1 MAGPT
6 QGQVYD
12 GYRFMGGDPA
22 DQSNWQQVAPID
34 VSAEWGAG
42 ARQLPNGTIERVGP
56 RGGVTKVGDAAADG
70 ETVAKLT
77 EGQGKAMLYGSM
89 MSGAEKD
96 YQQARREGYDPA
108 GLRNQL
114 ANAAGVIPF
123 DGDFF
128 GRLIRDDVS
137 DRGRQA
143 ELRWAEGNLRQ
154 LTGAAATTPEIERV
168 AAINFDRGNDQL
180 AEQRYRTRADT
191 FRGTTYAAGPGASA
205 LGDYPGMPGD
215 PGGLSEN
222 GVPSYP
228 GIAKLTEGV
237 REIPLPEGGYGSPDP
252 SPGASPDQ
260 PFDFVGASR
269 EDTIAAI
276 QRGGWFR
283 QGPDGEPYQLPPSA
297 PEFGAPQQGDER
309 VGDGVYSRPQES
321 PDDIVAA
328 RRRASGLAGQIGAV
342 DRGAGRKLDAAA
354 RGFADTVT
362 FGLADEIAAGLNTV
376 LPADRGSRAGWT
388 NGFAGAY
395 RHNLDM
401 QRGIDRADEK
411 DVPVSRGVG
420 QVAGSF
426 AAPGAIG
433 AGKFVASA
441 PKLRYAMTRGAA
453 VGAGYGAAY
462 GAGNAEGGIIERG
475 EGAAKGLMTGGITG
489 AALPPLARGVGMIA
503 SPITRPVG
511 NFIGETLQRFRGSPM
526 TGVDRAARDLT
537 QGVSLD
543 DMEAQVAN
551 MRRFGAEP
559 TIADAGGSVV
569 QSRARVAATRQTPGR
584 VAAENFATG
593 RRGEVQDFTQG
604 LARRVSPVEATPAQL
619 DEALQAHQ
627 RSASKPAFDAVR
639 GERVQLDPSSVMAL
653 RGEEGRSAI
662 RQAARLFGSSVDE
675 QERNVAAELNQLADT
690 LLDQPNTEI
699 SVGAA
704 DLLSRY
710 LGKAGGADA
719 NAQRVFG
726 AAGRAVRQNAR
737 DQVPAYGEALDGYA
751 QRARLGDAVE
761 IGERFVGNK
770 GHPADFVQAV
780 EGMDP
785 AQRQIAAAAGRA
797 GLERAAGTG
806 RGAPGVLDS
815 IATDRNMQR
824 KATALLGHEG
834 ADELRQ
840 GAGVGRQLMM
850 TGHNVNPRAGS
861 NTFLNSQDGEAQKAG
876 NIVGNIVTG
885 RFGEA
890 IGGAIDLL
898 KSRGMSDQQAE
909 TLINLATDPSR
920 TDEVLSILRQRGF
933 SQQESLRLV
942 ERMVPQLSGVAGAAQ
957 APQQPRIRMAG

>member
-1 MAGPT
+1 MGAPAVGT
-6 QGQVYD
+6 VVG
-12 GYRFMGGDPA
+12 GYRFDGGNHRDK
-22 DQSNWQQVAPID
+22 SNWTQVEAVD
-34 VSAEWGAG
+34 VSREHGPGAQ
-42 ARQLPNGTIERVGP
+42 RLPSGQVIRIGVK
-56 RGGVTKVGDAAADG
+56 GGVTDIKTASDGGAAPDIK
-70 ETVAKLT
+70 EF
-77 EGQGKAMLYGSM
+77 Q
-89 MSGAEKD
+89 
-96 YQQARREGYDPA
+96 
-108 GLRNQL
+108 
-114 ANAAGVIPF
+114 ANAAARATLMDQGANDYAAARAAGYNPTSFWNGLARSAEGLPIVGVPLSNVMRT
-123 DGDFF
+123 DVADK
-128 GRLIRDDVS
+128 GRA
-137 DRGRQA
+137 A
-143 ELRWAEGNLRQ
+143 ELQFVDGALR
-154 LTGAAATTPEIERV
+154 TTSGANAPEPEMV
-168 AAINFDRGNDQL
+168 
-180 AEQRYRTRADT
+180 RADRSYFLAPGEADSVET
-191 FRGTTYAAGPGASA
+191 GKAQLRDRFRNQAVRIAGEAYIAPPGSA
-205 LGDYPGMPGD
+205 GEAGD
-215 PGGLSEN
+215 PGPLSEN
-222 GVPSYP
+222 GLPSYL

-237 REIPLPEGGYGSPDP
+237 RETPLPEGGYGAPDP
-252 SPGASPDQ
+252 TPGASPDQ

-297 PEFGAPQQGDER
+297 PEFAREEGDQR
-309 VGDGVYSRPQES
+309 VSDGVYVRPQ
-321 PDDIVAA
+321 
-328 RRRASGLAGQIGAV
+328 GAE
-342 DRGAGRKLDAAA
+342 DAAKRYQSKGDTA
-354 RGFADTVT
+354 QRGDSFILNAADTLS
-362 FGLADEIAAGLNTV
+362 FGLADEAVAGIDAALG
-376 LPADRGSRAGWT
+376 RGSGDSFGDRYQSLVGTNRDWKDAATKDHPVSGGAGMV
-388 NGFAGAY
+388 AGA
-395 RHNLDM
+395 
-401 QRGIDRADEK
+401 
-411 DVPVSRGVG
+411 V
-420 QVAGSF
+420 
-426 AAPGAIG
+426 AAPGGIA

-441 PKLRYAMTRGAA
+441 PKLGYAMTRGGA

-462 GAGNAEGGIIERG
+462 GAGNAEGGLAERG
-475 EGAAKGLMTGGITG
+475 QGALSGLMTGGVTG
-489 AALPPLARGVGMIA
+489 AALPPLARGVSMVA

-511 NFIGETLQRFRGSPM
+511 NFVGETLQRFRGSPM

-569 QSRARVAATRQTPGR
+569 QSRTRVAATRQTPGR
-584 VAAENFATG
+584 QAAENFATG

-604 LARRVSPVEATPAQL
+604 LAQRVSPIEATPAQL
-619 DEALQAHQ
+619 DVALKAHQ
-627 RSASKPAFDAVR
+627 RAASQPAFDAVR

-710 LGKAGGADA
+710 LNKAGGADA

-726 AAGRAVRQNAR
+726 EAGRAVRQNAR
-737 DQVPAYGEALDGYA
+737 DQVSGYGDALDGYA
-751 QRARLGDAVE
+751 QRARLGKSVS
-761 IGERFVGNK
+761 IGDHFVGNK

-785 AQRQIAAAAGRA
+785 AQRKIAAAAGRA

-824 KATALLGHEG
+824 KASALLGKEG

-840 GAGVGRQLMM
+840 GAEVGRQLMM

-876 NIVGNIVTG
+876 NIAGNVLTG

-909 TLINLATDPSR
+909 TLISLATDPSR

-933 SQQESLRLV
+933 GEQESLRLV
-942 ERMVPQLSGVAGAAQ
+942 ERMVPQLSGAAGAAQ

>member
-6 QGQVYD
+6 EGQVYD

-56 RGGVTKVGDAAADG
+56 RGGVTKVGDASADG

-96 YQQARREGYDPA
+96 YQQARSEGYNPA
-108 GLRNQL
+108 GIRNQI

-191 FRGTTYAAGPGASA
+191 FRGTTYAAGPGGAV
-205 LGDYPGMPGD
+205 LGEYPGMPGD
-215 PGGLSEN
+215 PGPRSEN
-222 GVPSYP
+222 GLPSYP

-237 REIPLPEGGYGSPDP
+237 RETPLPEGGYGAPDP
-252 SPGASPDQ
+252 TLGASPDQ

-297 PEFGAPQQGDER
+297 PEFAREEGDQR
-309 VGDGVYSRPQES
+309 VSDGVYVRPQ
-321 PDDIVAA
+321 
-328 RRRASGLAGQIGAV
+328 GAE
-342 DRGAGRKLDAAA
+342 DAAKRYQSKGDMA
-354 RGFADTVT
+354 QRGDSFILNAADTLS
-362 FGLADEIAAGLNTV
+362 FGLADEAVAGIDAALG
-376 LPADRGSRAGWT
+376 RGSGDSFGDRYQSLVGANRDWKDAATKDHPVSGGAGMV
-388 NGFAGAY
+388 AGA
-395 RHNLDM
+395 
-401 QRGIDRADEK
+401 
-411 DVPVSRGVG
+411 V
-420 QVAGSF
+420 
-426 AAPGAIG
+426 AAPGGIA

-441 PKLRYAMTRGAA
+441 PKLGYAMTRGGA

-462 GAGNAEGGIIERG
+462 GAGNAEGGLAERG
-475 EGAAKGLMTGGITG
+475 QGAASGLMTGAVTG
-489 AALPPLARGVGMIA
+489 AALPPLARGIGMVA
-503 SPITRPVG
+503 SPVTRPAG

-569 QSRARVAATRQTPGR
+569 QSRTRVAATRQTPGR
-584 VAAENFATG
+584 QAAENFATG

-604 LARRVSPVEATPAQL
+604 LAQRVSPIEATPAQL
-619 DEALQAHQ
+619 DVALKAHQ
-627 RSASKPAFDAVR
+627 RAASKPAFDAVR
-639 GERVQLDPSSVMAL
+639 SERVQLDPSSVMAL

-699 SVGAA
+699 TVGAA

-710 LGKAGGADA
+710 LGKAGGTDA

-737 DQVPAYGEALDGYA
+737 VQVPAYGDALDGYA

-761 IGERFVGNK
+761 IGDRFAGNR

-785 AQRQIAAAAGRA
+785 AQRKIAAAAGRA

-824 KATALLGHEG
+824 KATALLGQEG

-840 GAGVGRQLMM
+840 GAVVGRQLMM

-876 NIVGNIVTG
+876 NIVGNVLTG

-898 KSRGMSDQQAE
+898 KSRGMSDEQAE
-909 TLINLATDPSR
+909 TLIRLATDPSR

-933 SQQESLRLV
+933 GQQESLRLV
-942 ERMVPQLSGVAGAAQ
+942 ERMVPQLSGAAGAAQ

>member
-1 MAGPT
+1 
-6 QGQVYD
+6 
-12 GYRFMGGDPA
+12 
-22 DQSNWQQVAPID
+22 
-34 VSAEWGAG
+34 
-42 ARQLPNGTIERVGP
+42 
-56 RGGVTKVGDAAADG
+56 
-70 ETVAKLT
+70 
-77 EGQGKAMLYGSM
+77 
-89 MSGAEKD
+89 MS
-96 YQQARREGYDPA
+96 
-108 GLRNQL
+108 
-114 ANAAGVIPF
+114 
-123 DGDFF
+123 
-128 GRLIRDDVS
+128 
-137 DRGRQA
+137 
-143 ELRWAEGNLRQ
+143 
-154 LTGAAATTPEIERV
+154 
-168 AAINFDRGNDQL
+168 
-180 AEQRYRTRADT
+180 
-191 FRGTTYAAGPGASA
+191 
-205 LGDYPGMPGD
+205 
-215 PGGLSEN
+215 
-222 GVPSYP
+222 
-228 GIAKLTEGV
+228 
-237 REIPLPEGGYGSPDP
+237 
-252 SPGASPDQ
+252 
-260 PFDFVGASR
+260 
-269 EDTIAAI
+269 
-276 QRGGWFR
+276 
-283 QGPDGEPYQLPPSA
+283 
-297 PEFGAPQQGDER
+297 
-309 VGDGVYSRPQES
+309 DGVYVRPQNTPEAAVADRR
-321 PDDIVAA
+321 DDNGIF
-328 RRRASGLAGQIGAV
+328 RRIDAGV
-342 DRGAGRKLDAAA
+342 RGA
-354 RGFADTVT
+354 ADTIT
-362 FGLADEIAAGLNTV
+362 FGLSDEIAAAGDTLIG
-376 LPADRGSRAGWT
+376 RGS
-388 NGFAGAY
+388 Y
-395 RHNLDM
+395 RENLDR
-401 QRGIDRADEK
+401 QRAIDRADQQ
-411 DVPVSRGVG
+411 DVPVSRGAG
-420 QVAGSF
+420 QVAGAV
-426 AAPGAIG
+426 AAPGAI
-433 AGKFVASA
+433 ASGKFVASA
-441 PKLRYAMTRGAA
+441 PKLRYAMTRGGA

-462 GAGNAEGGIIERG
+462 GFGNAEGGLAERG
-475 EGAAKGLMTGGITG
+475 QGAASGLMTGGVTG
-489 AALPPLARGVGMIA
+489 AALPPLARGVGMVA

-511 NFIGETLQRFRGSPM
+511 NFVGETLQRFRGSPM

-537 QGVSLD
+537 QGVSLA

-569 QSRARVAATRQTPGR
+569 QSRTRVAATRQTPGR
-584 VAAENFATG
+584 QAAENFATG

-604 LARRVSPVEATPAQL
+604 LAQRVSPIEATPEQL
-619 DEALQAHQ
+619 DVALKAYQ
-627 RSASKPAFDAVR
+627 RDASRPAFDAVR

-710 LGKAGGADA
+710 LGKAGGTDA

-737 DQVPAYGEALDGYA
+737 DQVPAYGDALEGYA

-761 IGERFVGNK
+761 IGDRFAGNK

-824 KATALLGHEG
+824 KATALLGQEG

-876 NIVGNIVTG
+876 NIVGNVLTG

-898 KSRGMSDQQAE
+898 KSRGMSDEQAE
-909 TLINLATDPSR
+909 TLISLATDPSR

-933 SQQESLRLV
+933 GQQESLRLV
-942 ERMVPQLSGVAGAAQ
+942 ERMVPQISGAAGAAQ

>member
-1 MAGPT
+1 MGAPAVGT
-6 QGQVYD
+6 VVG
-12 GYRFMGGDPA
+12 GYRFDGGNHRDK
-22 DQSNWQQVAPID
+22 SNWTQVEAVD
-34 VSAEWGAG
+34 VSREHGPGAQ
-42 ARQLPNGTIERVGP
+42 RLPSGQVIRIGVK
-56 RGGVTKVGDAAADG
+56 GGVTDIKTASDGGAAPDIK
-70 ETVAKLT
+70 EF
-77 EGQGKAMLYGSM
+77 Q
-89 MSGAEKD
+89 
-96 YQQARREGYDPA
+96 
-108 GLRNQL
+108 
-114 ANAAGVIPF
+114 ANAAARATLMDQGANDYAAARAAGYNPTSFWNGLARSAEGLPIVGVPLSNVMRT
-123 DGDFF
+123 DVADK
-128 GRLIRDDVS
+128 GRA
-137 DRGRQA
+137 A
-143 ELRWAEGNLRQ
+143 ELQFVDGALR
-154 LTGAAATTPEIERV
+154 TTSGANAPEPEMV
-168 AAINFDRGNDQL
+168 
-180 AEQRYRTRADT
+180 RADRSYFLAPGEADSVET
-191 FRGTTYAAGPGASA
+191 GKAQLRDRFRNQAVRIAGEAYIAPPGSA
-205 LGDYPGMPGD
+205 GEAGD
-215 PGGLSEN
+215 P
-222 GVPSYP
+222 
-228 GIAKLTEGV
+228 T
-237 REIPLPEGGYGSPDP
+237 
-252 SPGASPDQ
+252 PGASPDQ

-297 PEFGAPQQGDER
+297 PEFGREEGDQR
-309 VGDGVYSRPQES
+309 VSDGVYVRPQ
-321 PDDIVAA
+321 VAE
-328 RRRASGLAGQIGAV
+328 
-342 DRGAGRKLDAAA
+342 DAAKRYQSKGDMA
-354 RGFADTVT
+354 QRGDSFILNAADAIS
-362 FGLADEIAAGLNTV
+362 FGLADEAVAGIDAALG
-376 LPADRGSRAGWT
+376 RGSGDSFGDRYRSLVGANRDWKDAATKDHPVSGGAGMV
-388 NGFAGAY
+388 AGA
-395 RHNLDM
+395 
-401 QRGIDRADEK
+401 
-411 DVPVSRGVG
+411 V
-420 QVAGSF
+420 
-426 AAPGAIG
+426 AAPGGIA

-441 PKLRYAMTRGAA
+441 PKLGYAMTRGGA

-462 GAGNAEGGIIERG
+462 GAGNAEGGLAERG
-475 EGAAKGLMTGGITG
+475 QGAASGLMTGGVTG
-489 AALPPLARGVGMIA
+489 AALPPLARGVGMVA
-503 SPITRPVG
+503 SPITRPAG

-569 QSRARVAATRQTPGR
+569 QSRTRVAATRQTPGR
-584 VAAENFATG
+584 QAAENFATG

-604 LARRVSPVEATPAQL
+604 LAQRVSPIEATPAQL
-619 DEALQAHQ
+619 DEALTAYQ
-627 RSASKPAFDAVR
+627 RGASRPAFDAVR

-737 DQVPAYGEALDGYA
+737 DQVPAYGDALEGYA

-761 IGERFVGNK
+761 IGDRFAGNK

-780 EGMDP
+780 ESMDP

-815 IATDRNMQR
+815 LATDRNMQR
-824 KATALLGHEG
+824 KATALLGQEG

-876 NIVGNIVTG
+876 NIVGNVLTG

-909 TLINLATDPSR
+909 TLISLATDPSR

-933 SQQESLRLV
+933 GQQESLRLV
-942 ERMVPQLSGVAGAAQ
+942 ERMVPQISGAAGAAQ

>member
-6 QGQVYD
+6 EGQVYD

-56 RGGVTKVGDAAADG
+56 RGGVTKVGDASADG

-96 YQQARREGYDPA
+96 YQQARSEGYNPA
-108 GLRNQL
+108 GIRNQI

-191 FRGTTYAAGPGASA
+191 FRGTTYAAGPGGAV
-205 LGDYPGMPGD
+205 LGEYPGMPGD
-215 PGGLSEN
+215 PGPLSEN
-222 GVPSYP
+222 GLPSYP

-237 REIPLPEGGYGSPDP
+237 RETPLPEGGYGAPDP
-252 SPGASPDQ
+252 TPGASPDQ

-297 PEFGAPQQGDER
+297 PEFGQEEGDQR
-309 VGDGVYSRPQES
+309 VSDGVYVRPQNTPEAAVADRR
-321 PDDIVAA
+321 DDNGIF
-328 RRRASGLAGQIGAV
+328 RRIDAGV
-342 DRGAGRKLDAAA
+342 RGAADAM
-354 RGFADTVT
+354 T
-362 FGLADEIAAGLNTV
+362 FGLSDEIAAAGDTLIG
-376 LPADRGSRAGWT
+376 RGS
-388 NGFAGAY
+388 Y
-395 RHNLDM
+395 RENLDR
-401 QRGIDRADEK
+401 QRAIDRADQQ
-411 DVPVSRGVG
+411 DVPVSRGAG
-420 QVAGSF
+420 QVAGAI
-426 AAPGAIG
+426 AAPGAI
-433 AGKFVASA
+433 ASGKFVASA
-441 PKLRYAMTRGAA
+441 PKLRYAMTRGGA

-462 GAGNAEGGIIERG
+462 GAGNAEGGLAERG
-475 EGAAKGLMTGGITG
+475 QGALSGLMTGGLTG

-503 SPITRPVG
+503 SPLTRPAG

-569 QSRARVAATRQTPGR
+569 QSRTRVAATRQTPGR
-584 VAAENFATG
+584 QAAENFATG

-604 LARRVSPVEATPAQL
+604 LAQRVSPIEATPAQL
-619 DEALQAHQ
+619 DEALTAYQ
-627 RSASKPAFDAVR
+627 RDASRPAFDAVR

-699 SVGAA
+699 TVGAA

-710 LGKAGGADA
+710 LGKAGGTDA

-737 DQVPAYGEALDGYA
+737 DQVPAYGDALEGYA

-761 IGERFVGNK
+761 IGDRFAGNK

-824 KATALLGHEG
+824 KATALLGQEG

-850 TGHNVNPRAGS
+850 TGQNVNPRAGS

-876 NIVGNIVTG
+876 NIVGNVLTG

-909 TLINLATDPSR
+909 TLISLATDPSR

-942 ERMVPQLSGVAGAAQ
+942 ERMVPQLSGAAGAAQ

>member
-6 QGQVYD
+6 EGQVYD

-56 RGGVTKVGDAAADG
+56 RGGVTKVGDASADG

-96 YQQARREGYDPA
+96 YQQARSEGYNPA
-108 GLRNQL
+108 GIRNQI

-191 FRGTTYAAGPGASA
+191 FRGTTYAAGPGGAV
-205 LGDYPGMPGD
+205 LGEYPGMPGD
-215 PGGLSEN
+215 PGPLSEN
-222 GVPSYP
+222 GLPSYP

-237 REIPLPEGGYGSPDP
+237 RETPLPEGGYGAPDP
-252 SPGASPDQ
+252 TPGASPDQ

-283 QGPDGEPYQLPPSA
+283 QGPDGKPYQLPPSA
-297 PEFGAPQQGDER
+297 PEFAREEGDQR
-309 VGDGVYSRPQES
+309 VSDGVYVRPQNTPEAAVADRR
-321 PDDIVAA
+321 DDNGIF
-328 RRRASGLAGQIGAV
+328 RRIDAGV
-342 DRGAGRKLDAAA
+342 RGAADAM
-354 RGFADTVT
+354 T
-362 FGLADEIAAGLNTV
+362 FGLSDEIAAAGDTLIG
-376 LPADRGSRAGWT
+376 RGS
-388 NGFAGAY
+388 Y
-395 RHNLDM
+395 RENLDR
-401 QRGIDRADEK
+401 QRAIDRADQQ
-411 DVPVSRGVG
+411 DVPVSRGAG
-420 QVAGSF
+420 QVAGAV
-426 AAPGAIG
+426 AAPGAI
-433 AGKFVASA
+433 ASGKFVASA
-441 PKLRYAMTRGAA
+441 PKLGYAMTRGAA

-462 GAGNAEGGIIERG
+462 GAGNAEGGLAERG
-475 EGAAKGLMTGGITG
+475 QGALSGLMTGGATG

-503 SPITRPVG
+503 SPLTRPAG

-537 QGVSLD
+537 QGVSLA

-569 QSRARVAATRQTPGR
+569 QSRTRVAATRQTPGR
-584 VAAENFATG
+584 QAAENFATG

-604 LARRVSPVEATPAQL
+604 LAQRVSPIEATPAQL
-619 DEALQAHQ
+619 DEALTAYQ
-627 RSASKPAFDAVR
+627 RDASRPAFDAVR

-710 LGKAGGADA
+710 LGKAGGTDA

-737 DQVPAYGEALDGYA
+737 DQVPAYGDALEGYA

-761 IGERFVGNK
+761 IGDRFAGNK

-780 EGMDP
+780 ESMDP

-824 KATALLGHEG
+824 KATALLGQEG

-876 NIVGNIVTG
+876 NIVGNVLTG

-909 TLINLATDPSR
+909 TLISLATDPSR

-942 ERMVPQLSGVAGAAQ
+942 ERMVPQLSGAAGAAQ

>member
-56 RGGVTKVGDAAADG
+56 RGGVTKLGDGAAKSGGNSALVGADARARFMLGLGPLKAAQDNLADLERSGNPLNQNWGAALIDQATEVPFLRNIGDSAARMIGGDDYGRYTQAAASY
-70 ETVAKLT
+70 ESAL
-77 EGQGKAMLYGSM
+77 LPI
-89 MSGAEKD
+89 MSGA
-96 YQQARREGYDPA
+96 A
-108 GLRNQL
+108 
-114 ANAAGVIPF
+114 V
-123 DGDFF
+123 
-128 GRLIRDDVS
+128 
-137 DRGRQA
+137 
-143 ELRWAEGNLRQ
+143 
-154 LTGAAATTPEIERV
+154 TPSE
-168 AAINFDRGNDQL
+168 A
-180 AEQRYRTRADT
+180 QRIIRADL
-191 FRGTTYAAGPGASA
+191 PQ
-205 LGDYPGMPGD
+205 LGDSAEV
-215 PGGLSEN
+215 LSRKAENRAMRIN
-222 GVPSYP
+222 GVAQGIGEEAPFQPSYEEGKNGLPSYP

-237 REIPLPEGGYGSPDP
+237 RETPLPEGGYGAPDP
-252 SPGASPDQ
+252 TPGASPDQ

-297 PEFGAPQQGDER
+297 PEFAREEGDQR
-309 VGDGVYSRPQES
+309 VGDGVYVRQQ
-321 PDDIVAA
+321 
-328 RRRASGLAGQIGAV
+328 RAE
-342 DRGAGRKLDAAA
+342 DAAKRYQDKGDMA
-354 RGFADTVT
+354 QRGDSFILNAADAIS
-362 FGLADEIAAGLNTV
+362 FSLADEAVAGIDAALG
-376 LPADRGSRAGWT
+376 RGSGGTFRDRYRSLVGANRDWKDAATRDHPVSG
-388 NGFAGAY
+388 GAGA
-395 RHNLDM
+395 
-401 QRGIDRADEK
+401 
-411 DVPVSRGVG
+411 
-420 QVAGSF
+420 VAGAV
-426 AAPGAIG
+426 AAPGGIA

-441 PKLRYAMTRGAA
+441 PKLGYAMTRGGA

-462 GAGNAEGGIIERG
+462 GAGNAEGGLAERG
-475 EGAAKGLMTGGITG
+475 QGALSGLMTGGLTG
-489 AALPPLARGVGMIA
+489 AALPPLARGVGMVA
-503 SPITRPVG
+503 SPITRPAG

-537 QGVSLD
+537 QGISLS

-569 QSRARVAATRQTPGR
+569 QSRTRVAATRQTPGR
-584 VAAENFATG
+584 QAAENFATG

-604 LARRVSPVEATPAQL
+604 LAQRVSPIEATPAQL
-619 DEALQAHQ
+619 DEALTAYQ
-627 RSASKPAFDAVR
+627 RDASRPAFDAVR

-699 SVGAA
+699 TVGAA

-710 LGKAGGADA
+710 LGKAGGTDA

-737 DQVPAYGEALDGYA
+737 DQVPAYGDALEGYA

-761 IGERFVGNK
+761 IGDRFAGNK

-824 KATALLGHEG
+824 KATALLGQEG

-876 NIVGNIVTG
+876 NIVGNVLTG

-909 TLINLATDPSR
+909 TLISIATDPSR
-920 TDEVLSILRQRGF
+920 TDEVLAILRQRGF
-933 SQQESLRLV
+933 GQQESLRLV
-942 ERMVPQLSGVAGAAQ
+942 ERMVPQLSGAAGAAQ